1 MPTNKHKSQSRRFE
15 PTRYVAAVMY
25 RYALAPTIRAI
36 GASSRSQPKLLSFIP
51 NKRQP
56 IQVVLDFPLDSNW
69 DSGAP
74 HEWYTG
80 QPEKIFYSLEY
91 RKEKSGVRHE
101 FIVVVFKDGTR
112 CRFDRAAEDAGRI
125 NAPLEEGTK
134 SKDTAR
140 IIKTDDDQKEVDSSE
155 LLLTLSFPNG
165 EDLSL
170 ILSICHSIKTHPL
183 AASYNLFIYNCY
195 FFSWTITCIA
205 ARRAVDWDGFA
216 QSEET
221 WATIVNDSLKHLAP
235 ASLNRSKA
243 STGKRFLARVSKIG
257 KFVGFKPKP
266 SLPDAPMFHSLVDG
280 AESHQEKFSSLLRKP
295 LIELRETIRL
305 SIRNLLL
312 RSQLASTLEE
322 QIDKDVR
329 DAATQV
335 ISLSAVRAAGEMA
348 MRVITALHPAKPESL
363 VYAGLEWS
371 DHCDIAWD
379 VTCAAAAAAE
389 SAESAKAAPA
399 DGWVQE
405 WDRVWQLQWDAKI
418 TAGDGD
424 QNRPIGQNACRQA
437 RTAWRR
443 EWDHMHSVREEHISQ
458 IVNSM
463 QEGILAKIP
472 DLDDDR
478 LKIGERAKANVVKR
492 LFIDKKAQ
500 VQNEVPQPPLQE
512 YIESRIVKHCETV
525 QNFGFASYEDGLEKI
540 ESAMHQIWIKTVEAL
555 PDKNSK

>member
-1 MPTNKHKSQSRRFE
+1 MPTNKHKSQSRRFD

-235 ASLNRSKA
+235 PSLNRSKA

-379 VTCAAAAAAE
+379 VTCEAAAAAE
-389 SAESAKAAPA
+389 AAPA

-418 TAGDGD
+418 TAGDAD
-424 QNRPIGQNACRQA
+424 QNRP
-437 RTAWRR
+437 
-443 EWDHMHSVREEHISQ
+443 

-472 DLDDDR
+472 DLDDGR
-478 LKIGERAKANVVKR
+478 LKIGDRAKANAVKR
-492 LFIDKKAQ
+492 LFLDKKAQ
-500 VQNEVPQPPLQE
+500 VQNEAPQPPLQNT
-512 YIESRIVKHCETV
+512 SRVGLRSIVKR
-525 QNFGFASYEDGLEKI
+525 Y
-540 ESAMHQIWIKTVEAL
+540 KTLDLLRMKMV
-555 PDKNSK
+555 

>member
-1 MPTNKHKSQSRRFE
+1 MPTNKHKSQSRRFD

-101 FIVVVFKDGTR
+101 FI
-112 CRFDRAAEDAGRI
+112 DAGRI

-140 IIKTDDDQKEVDSSE
+140 IIKTDDDQKEHKD
-155 LLLTLSFPNG
+155 TPTCC
-165 EDLSL
+165 L
-170 ILSICHSIKTHPL
+170 I
-183 AASYNLFIYNCY
+183 NLFIYNCY
-195 FFSWTITCIA
+195 FFSWTITALLA

-389 SAESAKAAPA
+389 SAKAAPA

-437 RTAWRR
+437 RAAWRR